1 MRLAGVR
8 ERLLL
13 ILGLAGV
20 ALLAASAT
28 ALIAL
33 LEIRDEVAA
42 ITEQAL
48 PASGAALILARVG
61 ERLQDR
67 TPALLAA
74 KDADARQ
81 RQADLVKADL
91 LLLASETER
100 LRQLQPGGTGV
111 EEIAR
116 LAPALAGNLRELA
129 GLLEASAAQ
138 SLALQRQRDLLVSLR
153 ERVQQ
158 ILGPSILAVAD
169 VVDRPDTPAGLFRQ
183 AAVVQGPLLEAER
196 LVGSA
201 FGELLVGAAT
211 PTRGRLRQARSA
223 FERLRNRF
231 ASVILEV
238 PAGLRPELQDAIAE
252 LDRQLAPE
260 GVLGLR
266 ESELA
271 ALERAD
277 ELVAGSRVIAA
288 QLKERVDAL
297 VLSANQNIVQAAT
310 AMGDTVLA
318 NTILFVGVS
327 VSVVLLATLL
337 SYRFVVRD
345 ISLNLRAVT
354 RAMQRLAAGE
364 RAAQVPAMERPDEIG
379 DLVRVFNVFKDQAFR
394 VEMLHRELLD
404 QSQLLVT
411 TFESMND
418 GLTVFDEAGRLVAW
432 NPRVLRIYD
441 LSQREI
447 RLGAPLAQ
455 ILRALGRQ
463 GARICTTR
471 GEEISLSEL
480 PPDGDNRDAQL
491 EVHCPDGRVVELR
504 RTAVPGGGIAT
515 LHIDVT
521 ERRAMEGQ
529 LRQAQK
535 MEAVGQLT
543 GGIAHDFNNILGAI
557 VGNLTFLE
565 PAVRTHASMHERWK
579 RAMGATD
586 RAVRQVEHLLAFSRR
601 QRLAPEVVD
610 LNALIGGM
618 LDLLESSLGHR
629 VTIKT
634 ALAPDLPA
642 VRVDPGQLENTLI
655 NLAINA
661 RDAMRGDGQITITTA
676 QAGAQAVELDVAD
689 TGCGIAP
696 DVIERVCEPFFTT
709 KPSGKG
715 SGLGLSMVYGF
726 VRQSGGDLRID
737 STPGSGTTMRI
748 TLPLAPQTVDAAG
761 PAVASAADAIAVD
774 LPSLPRGD
782 GETILV
788 VDDDPDLLAI
798 TADQLAIL
806 GYRIMQASNG
816 VAALDALEREPAIRL
831 LYTDVVMPPPWD
843 GVALAREALARRPR
857 LAVLFTS
864 GEDRELIEPPA
875 KLLSKPVPLDRLAQ
889 AVREVLNGQTFSTSA
904 SKT

>member
-13 ILGLAGV
+13 ILGLAGL

-33 LEIRDEVAA
+33 LDIRDEVAA
-42 ITEQAL
+42 ITDQAL

-74 KDADARQ
+74 KGADARQ
-81 RQADLVKADL
+81 RQADLIKADL

-100 LRQLQPGGTGV
+100 LRQLQPGGAGV

-116 LAPALAGNLRELA
+116 LAPELAGNLRELA

-138 SLALQRQRDLLVSLR
+138 GLALQRQRDLLVALR

-169 VVDRPDTPAGLFRQ
+169 VVGRPDAPAGLFRQ

-201 FGELLVGAAT
+201 FGELLVGAAAPT
-211 PTRGRLRQARSA
+211 PNRLTQVRSA
-223 FERLRNRF
+223 FERLRERF
-231 ASVILEV
+231 AAVIPEV
-238 PAGLRPELQDAIAE
+238 PAGLRPELQDAVAE
-252 LDRQLAPE
+252 LDRQLAPN

-266 ESELA
+266 EGELA

-288 QLKERVDAL
+288 QLKQRVDAL
-297 VLSANQNIVQAAT
+297 VLSANQNIVHAAT

-345 ISLNLRAVT
+345 ISMNLRAVT

-379 DLVRVFNVFKDQAFR
+379 DLARVFNVFKDQAFR
-394 VEMLHRELLD
+394 VETLHRELLD
-404 QSQLLVT
+404 KSQLLVT
-411 TFESMND
+411 TFDSMND

-432 NPRVLRIYD
+432 NPRVLRLYG

-447 RLGAPLAQ
+447 GLGAPLAQ
-455 ILRALGRQ
+455 ILQALSEQ
-463 GARICTTR
+463 GARVCTAQ
-471 GEEISLSEL
+471 GEEIAPSDL
-480 PPDGDNRDAQL
+480 PPDGDNGNARF

-529 LRQAQK
+529 LQQAQK

-565 PAVRTHASMHERWK
+565 PAVRADASLYERWK

-610 LNALIGGM
+610 VNALIGGM
-618 LDLLESSLGHR
+618 LDLLESSLGHG
-629 VTIKT
+629 VT
-634 ALAPDLPA
+634 LRP
-642 VRVDPGQLENTLI
+642 RW
-655 NLAINA
+655 
-661 RDAMRGDGQITITTA
+661 RRGCPPC
-676 QAGAQAVELDVAD
+676 V
-689 TGCGIAP
+689 
-696 DVIERVCEPFFTT
+696 
-709 KPSGKG
+709 
-715 SGLGLSMVYGF
+715 
-726 VRQSGGDLRID
+726 
-737 STPGSGTTMRI
+737 STPVNWR
-748 TLPLAPQTVDAAG
+748 
-761 PAVASAADAIAVD
+761 
-774 LPSLPRGD
+774 
-782 GETILV
+782 
-788 VDDDPDLLAI
+788 
-798 TADQLAIL
+798 TA
-806 GYRIMQASNG
+806 
-816 VAALDALEREPAIRL
+816 
-831 LYTDVVMPPPWD
+831 
-843 GVALAREALARRPR
+843 
-857 LAVLFTS
+857 
-864 GEDRELIEPPA
+864 
-875 KLLSKPVPLDRLAQ
+875 
-889 AVREVLNGQTFSTSA
+889 
-904 SKT
+904 